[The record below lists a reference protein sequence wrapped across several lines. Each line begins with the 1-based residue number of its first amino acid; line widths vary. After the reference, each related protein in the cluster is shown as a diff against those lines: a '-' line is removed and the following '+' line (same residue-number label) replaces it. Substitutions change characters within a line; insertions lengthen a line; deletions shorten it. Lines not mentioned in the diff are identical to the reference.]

1 MDFTKKVNEFGL
13 FGNVL
18 VVNND
23 IMESVS
29 VVKTDEDEKV
39 LMAAAHITSEAIR
52 NQVNDGKLSAF
63 EGLITGINATDS
75 TIITLVAPDLKDIK
89 IFTEAVVKTAEDGNM
104 CHMKDYV
111 HETGNNIPQEIWD
124 YIYKLTND
132 KQSQSMTL
140 LNIICGAI
148 PIIII
153 LALRSKE

>member
-23 IMESVS
+23 VMESVS

-63 EGLITGINATDS
+63 EGLITGINTTDS
-75 TIITLVAPDLKDIK
+75 TTITLVTPDLKK
-89 IFTEAVVKTAEDGNM
+89 SG
-104 CHMKDYV
+104 
-111 HETGNNIPQEIWD
+111 
-124 YIYKLTND
+124 
-132 KQSQSMTL
+132 
-140 LNIICGAI
+140 II
-148 PIIII
+148 
-153 LALRSKE
+153 STS

>member
-23 IMESVS
+23 VMESVS

-75 TIITLVAPDLKDIK
+75 TTITLVTPDLKDIK
-89 IFTEAVVKTAEDGNM
+89 IFTEAVIKTAEDGNM

-111 HETGNNIPQEIWD
+111 HETGNNIPQDIWD

-132 KQSQSMTL
+132 K
-140 LNIICGAI
+140 
-148 PIIII
+148 
-153 LALRSKE
+153 

>member
-1 MDFTKKVNEFGL
+1 MEFAKEVNDFGI

-23 IMESVS
+23 LFESVS
-29 VVKTDEDEKV
+29 ATKV
-39 LMAAAHITSEAIR
+39 ETKEEAIKAAACITSTAISD
-52 NQVNDGKLSAF
+52 QVKKGELNPI
-63 EGLITGINATDS
+63 EGLLAGIEVVDS
-75 TIITLVAPDLKDIK
+75 TRITLVTPDIKDIK
-89 IFTEAVVKTAEDGNM
+89 LLIEAVIKTAEDGNM

-111 HETGNNIPQEIWD
+111 HETGNNIPQDIWD

-132 KQSQSMTL
+132 KQLMTL

>member
-1 MDFTKKVNEFGL
+1 MEFAKEVNDYGVFGS
-13 FGNVL
+13 VL
-18 VVNND
+18 VVSND
-23 IMESVS
+23 IFEGVS
-29 VVKTDEDEKV
+29 VAKIETKDEALK
-39 LMAAAHITSEAIR
+39 AAAHITSTAIS
-52 NQVNDGKLSAF
+52 NKVEKGELNPI
-63 EGLITGINATDS
+63 EGLIAGIEASDS
-75 TIITLVAPDLKDIK
+75 TRITLVTPNIKDIK
-89 IFTEAVVKTAEDGNM
+89 LFTEAVIKTAEDGNM

-153 LALRSKE
+153 LALSSKE